1 MEKQKQN
8 LFAALLVIVSLAF
21 FYFLAWGEAKEAYDA
36 YTLMQ
41 EERKEKESLES
52 LIGEIPSLRQRFESV
67 KFDADRIL
75 QVAPAVF
82 AEGDIIVAF
91 ASLAGE
97 SGSLLKKID
106 IKNPDKDGMVE
117 IQAEV
122 VGNLTALERFLR
134 ALEKSIP
141 LFDFVETLFDGKE
154 DIQQFKVVAVSFM
167 LPASEKETFTFSELK
182 QNLEEALAVKLD
194 ILKDPQFQALK
205 PIQGLPVREPLR
217 ETIGREN
224 PFAPF

>member
-8 LFAALLVIVSLAF
+8 LFAALLVIVALAF

-36 YTLMQ
+36 YVFMQ
-41 EERKEKESLES
+41 NEKKEKESLES
-52 LIGEIPSLRQRFESV
+52 LIDESSSLTKRFETV
-67 KFDADRIL
+67 KFDADRVL

-82 AEGDIIVAF
+82 REGDLIVAF
-91 ASLAGE
+91 ASLASE

-106 IKNPDKDGMVE
+106 VRDPDKDGMVE

-122 VGNLTALERFLR
+122 VGNLASLERFLR

-141 LFDFVETLFDGKE
+141 LFDFVETLFDGGE
-154 DIQQFKVVAVSFM
+154 DIQQFKVLATSFI
-167 LPASEKETFTFSELK
+167 LPKSEEKIFTFSELK
-182 QNLEEALAVKLD
+182 QNLEEALATKLD

-205 PIQGLPVREPLR
+205 PIQGLPVRAPLR
-217 ETIGREN
+217 ENIGREN